1 MANEPAAPPATA
13 APTPTRRR
21 RIYYGYWIVGAAIVA
36 WFVSVGT
43 QAPVSGV
50 FLKPMTE
57 ELGWTRSEFIGAMTV
72 GQFLMAFTGF
82 FIGVYVDRYGARA
95 LMVAGVTLAAMSM
108 FMISQVT
115 ELWQWLLLRGV
126 LSSVGAALMGNLVV
140 NVTLAKWFVEK
151 RGMAI
156 SFASMGVPLG
166 IGIAPPLLTAFVDE
180 FGWRAGWRVL
190 AIAAWLLLY
199 PVAMI
204 MRRQPED
211 YGLHPDG
218 KSDEEVRAGGGA
230 AAAADYAN
238 SFTRSEALR
247 TPALYLTVLA
257 FGLSSVAL
265 GSVLMQAI
273 PFLTDEGFDRS
284 SAALMMTAYA
294 VTSWAGKPAWG
305 FLLDRTTPRYLA
317 SFAFASQAVA
327 VIVIMLGAT
336 AGSLPLVAGGF
347 LLFGVGGGG
356 AVPLQEVIWA
366 SYFGRR
372 YLGAVR
378 GVGLPLSLTISA
390 SAPIG
395 ASYYFDTVGNY
406 HGAFFAVA
414 ALTGLAAFIIM
425 LSRKP
430 EKPRPRP
437 EADTRPPEP
446 ASGQLGGSSGPPGGR
461 VPATAGTVAGGHG
474 DGASVEAG
482 VDGVDGA
489 SVEAGAPVEAG
500 AQRLAATPEERRGP
514 RDYMNGPR

>member
-1 MANEPAAPPATA
+1 
-13 APTPTRRR
+13 
-21 RIYYGYWIVGAAIVA
+21 
-36 WFVSVGT
+36 
-43 QAPVSGV
+43 
-50 FLKPMTE
+50 
-57 ELGWTRSEFIGAMTV
+57 
-72 GQFLMAFTGF
+72 
-82 FIGVYVDRYGARA
+82 
-95 LMVAGVTLAAMSM
+95 
-108 FMISQVT
+108 
-115 ELWQWLLLRGV
+115 
-126 LSSVGAALMGNLVV
+126 
-140 NVTLAKWFVEK
+140 
-151 RGMAI
+151 MAI

-190 AIAAWLLLY
+190 AIGAWLLLY
-199 PVAMI
+199 PVAMM

-230 AAAADYAN
+230 MAEADYAN
-238 SFTRSEALR
+238 SFTRREALR

-265 GSVLMQAI
+265 GAMLMQSI
-273 PFLTDEGFDRS
+273 PFLTDEGFDRGV
-284 SAALMMTAYA
+284 AALMMTAYA
-294 VTSWAGKPAWG
+294 ITSWAGKPAWG

-317 SFAFASQAVA
+317 AFAFASQGVA
-327 VIVIMLGAT
+327 VLVIMLGAT

-378 GVGLPLSLTISA
+378 GVGMPLSLTISA

-395 ASYYFDTVGNY
+395 VSYYFDTVGNY

-414 ALTGLAAFIIM
+414 ALTMLAAFIIM

-430 EKPRPRP
+430 QKPRPRP
-437 EADTRPPEP
+437 EPDTRPLTPT
-446 ASGQLGGSSGPPGGR
+446 AAGAGSDGPPDVPAPTPTAAGAGGR
-461 VPATAGTVAGGHG
+461 
-474 DGASVEAG
+474 D
-482 VDGVDGA
+482 D
-489 SVEAGAPVEAG
+489 GAPVEAS
-500 AQRLAATPEERRGP
+500 AQPVAAASEERRGP
-514 RDYMNGPR
+514 RDYMNGSR